1 LYVEN
6 FYRLRRIMIM
16 ADSEDHPVLAQSQSI
31 NLAVVEVC
39 VGETREEA
47 WRRYLAEH
55 PESAGVD
62 VKIFHYPNPNRGEI

>member
-1 LYVEN
+1 
-6 FYRLRRIMIM
+6 M
-16 ADSEDHPVLAQSQSI
+16 ADSEDQSVLAQYRSI
-31 NLAVVEVC
+31 NLAVVEVR

-62 VKIFHYPNPNRGEI
+62 VKIFHYPNPNRGKT